1 MTANMKRK
9 DYIRPVAEV
18 IKPNC
23 NGDILESTFTHSLG
37 ADGGGRAKALPT
49 FDDDNQQ
56 DIYAPFKK
64 DLWADD
70 EAQ

>member
-1 MTANMKRK
+1 MKRN
-9 DYIRPVAEV
+9 DYIRPVTEV

-23 NGDILESTFTHSLG
+23 NDDILEDKQFAYSPLYKAT
-37 ADGGGRAKALPT
+37 DGGRAKGLPT
-49 FDDDNQQ
+49 FDDDNQ
-56 DIYAPFKK
+56 DIYKPFKK